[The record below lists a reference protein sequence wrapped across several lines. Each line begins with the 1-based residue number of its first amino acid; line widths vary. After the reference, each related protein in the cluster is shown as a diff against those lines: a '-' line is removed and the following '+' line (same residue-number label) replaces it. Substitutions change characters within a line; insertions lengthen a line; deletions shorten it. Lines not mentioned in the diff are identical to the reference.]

1 MPLHNIAA
9 HQSRMYYAA
18 DETSLFKQ
26 YCLNEGE
33 IITGINDTRNV
44 LLYVSEGS
52 FRVTLG
58 HYSPHKVDR
67 GTLLFLHKNTSFD
80 GQAVS
85 FCRLIASFFSEGLP
99 LCSSYGFEE
108 LRQGAPRFYDRQI
121 PPPPKNSGISCS

>member
-9 HQSRMYYAA
+9 HQSRKYYVA

-44 LLYVSEGS
+44 LLYVSEGG

-58 HYSPHKVDR
+58 HYSPRKTDR
-67 GTLLFLHKNTSFD
+67 GYLFFPCK
-80 GQAVS
+80 
-85 FCRLIASFFSEGLP
+85 IPASAGK
-99 LCSSYGFEE
+99 
-108 LRQGAPRFYDRQI
+108 I
-121 PPPPKNSGISCS
+121 PPPENFRN